1 MKLLQGGNIQGVV
14 HPFVISPR
22 GTLPISRTGGDWS
35 GARGAGRH
43 QRIGRVQWVAAPGV
57 DGFQGSARSALG
69 ACCACGEQPK
79 GVFQPTDEFG
89 GWIKQKQD
97 V

>member
-57 DGFQGSARSALG
+57 GHLVEGECDGSFGIKARVYIYL
-69 ACCACGEQPK
+69 
-79 GVFQPTDEFG
+79 
-89 GWIKQKQD
+89 
-97 V
+97 